1 MNLSLYKKKRSFK
14 KTPEPEGGK
23 STSKNKLVFVV
34 QDKET
39 LLKSISDKG
48 YTIGQGFRQWR
59 GQINSAN
66 SFLNYLDTD
75 YRNSLY
81 NHSKLHYDKGN
92 LDSSWKDE
100 ILVKK
105 HFSFRNIHQNLGNIR
120 W

>member
-1 MNLSLYKKKRSFK
+1 LL
-14 KTPEPEGGK
+14 
-23 STSKNKLVFVV
+23 FVV

-48 YTIGQGFRQWR
+48 YNVNQGPKQWR
-59 GQINSAN
+59 GHINSTS
-66 SFLNYLDTD
+66 SFLNYLDTN

-81 NHSKLHYDKGN
+81 NHSILHYSNNNMDK
-92 LDSSWKDE
+92 
-100 ILVKK
+100 ILTKE